1 MLKLNIFLEQE
12 CPFLL
17 CRKEIEDTVTMLEIS
32 NIQGKFQ
39 VSSPTLLNTFLKILF
54 LVTTEKMN
62 FPTF

>member
-39 VSSPTLLNTFLKILF
+39 VSSPTLLNMKILF